1 MANELASSQAATR
14 AKILDA
20 AAELFYAR
28 GVHAV
33 GVNEIAARARASK
46 LSMYRYFP
54 SKAELVEAMLS
65 EHSDRIHAW
74 LESKTADAPPG
85 PDRLL
90 SVFDLLMRWFAQPG
104 YHGCTVVNTV
114 TDTRADPA
122 IAAIARRHLT
132 RYRDLLT
139 TRANQADLADA
150 PALARQLLL
159 LIEGASV
166 VTSIDGGAEAGL
178 DARRAAEA
186 LISGYVGAAA
196 LT

>member
-1 MANELASSQAATR
+1 VASELTVSQAATR

-33 GVNEIAARARASK
+33 GVNEIAAQARASK

-54 SKAELVEAMLS
+54 SKQELVEAMLS

-74 LESKTADAPPG
+74 LERKTADAASG
-85 PDRLL
+85 PDRIL
-90 SVFDLLMRWFAQPG
+90 SVFDLLIHWFAERG

-122 IAAIARRHLT
+122 IAAIARRHLV
-132 RYRDLLT
+132 RYRELLT
-139 TRANQADLADA
+139 ARATQAGVQDA
-150 PALARQLLL
+150 SALARQLLL

-166 VTSIDGGAEAGL
+166 VTSIDGTAEAGL
-178 DARRAAEA
+178 DARRAAES
-186 LISGYVGAAA
+186 LISSY
-196 LT
+196 LSDPDT

>member
-1 MANELASSQAATR
+1 MTSLTDSQLATR

-54 SKAELVEAMLS
+54 AKQDLVEGMLAA
-65 EHSDRIHAW
+65 HSDRIHGW
-74 LESKTADAPPG
+74 LERETAEAAPG
-85 PDRLL
+85 PDRVL
-90 SVFDLLMRWFAQPG
+90 SVFDLLIRWFAEPG
-104 YHGCTVVNTV
+104 YHGCAVVNTV

-122 IAAIARRHLT
+122 VAAIARRHLA
-132 RYRDLLT
+132 RYRGLLEA
-139 TRANQADLADA
+139 RATEAGATD
-150 PALARQLLL
+150 PAGLARRLLL

-166 VTSIDGGAEAGL
+166 VTAIDSSPEAGA
-178 DARRAAEA
+178 DAR
-186 LISGYVGAAA
+186 LAAA
-196 LT
+196 DLLAQSLH

>member
-1 MANELASSQAATR
+1 MVSELTVSQAATR

-33 GVNEIAARARASK
+33 GVNEIAAQARASK

-54 SKAELVEAMLS
+54 SKQELVEAMLS

-74 LESKTADAPPG
+74 LERKTADAAPG
-85 PDRLL
+85 PDRVL
-90 SVFDLLMRWFAQPG
+90 SVFDLLIRWFAERG

-122 IAAIARRHLT
+122 IAAIARRHLV
-132 RYRDLLT
+132 RYRELLT
-139 TRANQADLADA
+139 ARATQAGVQDA

-166 VTSIDGGAEAGL
+166 VTSIDGTAEAGL
-178 DARRAAEA
+178 DARRAAES
-186 LISGYVGAAA
+186 LISSY
-196 LT
+196 LSDPDT

>member
-1 MANELASSQAATR
+1 MESQLTATQNATR

-20 AAELFYAR
+20 AAELFYER

-54 SKAELVEAMLS
+54 AKHDLVEGMLA

-74 LESKTADAPPG
+74 LERKTAGAAPG
-85 PDRLL
+85 PDRVL
-90 SVFDLLMRWFAQPG
+90 SVFDLLIGWFAQPG

-122 IAAIARRHLT
+122 VAAIARRHLA
-132 RYRDLLT
+132 RYRQLLEE
-139 TRANQADLADA
+139 R
-150 PALARQLLL
+150 ARQAGTRDPAAMARKLLL

-166 VTSIDGGAEAGL
+166 VTAIDGTPDAGA
-178 DARRAAEA
+178 DARQAAEELLSA
-186 LISGYVGAAA
+186 R
-196 LT
+196 